1 MVVPAL
7 LFLITLALL
16 FVYARQLGTYGRHIR
31 PQPSYASLSRNY
43 PTVSVIIPARN
54 EAANIGRCLTS
65 LQKLD
70 YPKEKLEI
78 IVVDDQSEDETA
90 TIAASY
96 PVTLIRS
103 APQPGTVAFKK
114 AAISAGIAAATGEI
128 IFTTDADCTVQP
140 KWLSAM
146 VAAML
151 QQKAMLVTGPVRMMP
166 GKNFLSRFQT
176 LDFAVLQGI
185 TAAAVQGRLHD
196 MSSGANLA
204 YYRKAFHDVEGFKG
218 IDDIA
223 SGDDMLLMQKISGTF
238 PGRVCYCFS
247 RDAIVDTATENSW
260 KLFLRQRIRW
270 ASKATRYTDK
280 KLFRILLNV
289 YLLNFFL
296 FLMMCTCWMGIWPL
310 MACLLLIA
318 AKTAVEWG
326 FVSKV
331 LQFFS
336 LGHLMPWFLPSQ
348 PLHILYTVISGLFGR
363 AGSYAWKGRNV
374 K

>member
-16 FVYARQLGTYGRHIR
+16 FVYARQLGSYGRHVQ
-31 PQPSYASLSRNY
+31 PQPFYAPLSRDF

-78 IVVDDQSEDETA
+78 IVVDDQSEDDTA
-90 TIAASY
+90 AIAASY

-103 APQPGTVAFKK
+103 SPPPGTIAFKK
-114 AAISAGIAAATGEI
+114 AALAAGIASASGEI

-140 KWLSAM
+140 KWLSVM
-146 VAAML
+146 VAALL
-151 QQKAMLVTGPVRMMP
+151 QQEAMLVAGPVRMVP
-166 GKNFLSRFQT
+166 DSRFLSRFQA
-176 LDFAVLQGI
+176 LDYAILQGI
-185 TAAAVQGRLHD
+185 TAAAIQGRLHD

-204 YYRKAFHDVEGFKG
+204 YYRKAFLDVDGFSG

-223 SGDDMLLMQKISGTF
+223 SGDDMLLMQKISGAY

-270 ASKATRYTDK
+270 ASKATRYRDR

-289 YLLNFFL
+289 YLLNLCL
-296 FLMMCTCWMGIWPL
+296 FLMMCTSWMSIWQFGASL
-310 MACLLLIA
+310 FLIA
-318 AKTAVEWG
+318 AKTAIEWS

-331 LQFFS
+331 LRFFS